1 LNEYN
6 NIYFVGIGGIGMSA
20 LARYFNRIGKQVA
33 GYDRTQTELCHELEN
48 EGIAI
53 HYADDVTMI
62 PIELQNP
69 ATTLVVYTP
78 AVPKDHTELNY
89 FRDNGFRVIKRSEAL
104 GEITKVAKTIAVAGT
119 HGKTTTSSMVA
130 HILKVANIDITAFLG
145 GITLNYNSN
154 LILPESTNLSDSIM
168 VTEADEYDRSFLT
181 LHPYIAIITSN
192 DADHL
197 DIYGDKENMHKSYI
211 DFAKQIVPN
220 GTLIVKNDLVFEQR
234 GRGYFIDDLI
244 KNTNI
249 ITYSISDEKADYR
262 ASQLRIENGFFV
274 YDIITPQGVIDNIHL
289 GLPGTHN
296 VENSVAAC
304 AAASL
309 AGANFTSI
317 KQALQSFKGAKRR
330 FEYILRTPQI
340 VYIDD
345 YAHHPSE
352 LEASIKS
359 VRMLYPDKKI
369 TGIFQPH
376 LFTRTR
382 DFAEGFAQSL
392 DLLDEAILLDIY
404 PARELPLE
412 GVTSTML
419 LGLMKSNNKR
429 LSTKQHLVAELEK
442 ENNEVV
448 VTLGAGDIDTLV
460 EPIKQMLTKKYGV
473 NA

>member
-1 LNEYN
+1 VTGFN

-33 GYDRTQTELCHELEN
+33 GYDRTSTELTKELEH
-48 EGIAI
+48 EGIAV
-53 HYADDVTMI
+53 HYTDDINLITDNFKNT
-62 PIELQNP
+62 ED
-69 ATTLVVYTP
+69 TLVVFTP
-78 AVPKDHTELNY
+78 AVPKDHAELNY

-104 GEITKVAKTIAVAGT
+104 GEITKAAKTIAVAGT

-130 HILKVANIDITAFLG
+130 HILKTADIDIAAFLG

-154 LILPESTNLSDSIM
+154 LILPESTNLDDSII

-181 LHPYIAIITSN
+181 LHPYIAIITSI

-234 GRGYFIDDLI
+234 GRGYFIDDLV
-244 KNTNI
+244 KNINI
-249 ITYSISDEKADYR
+249 VTYSLSDEKADFR

-274 YDIITPQGVIDNIHL
+274 YDIITPDGVIDNIYL
-289 GLPGTHN
+289 GLPGIHN

-317 KQALQSFKGAKRR
+317 KEALQNFKGAKRR

-340 VYIDD
+340 VFIDD

-352 LEASIKS
+352 LDAAIRS

-382 DFAEGFAQSL
+382 DFAQGFAQSL
-392 DLLDEAILLDIY
+392 DMLDEAILLDIY
-404 PARELPLE
+404 PARELPIE
-412 GVTSTML
+412 GVTSSML
-419 LGLMKSNNKR
+419 LGMMKSNNKR
-429 LSTKQHLVAELEK
+429 LSTKKDLVSELEK
-442 ENNEVV
+442 ENNEVI

-460 EPIKQMLTKKYGV
+460 EPIKQMLTKKYSV
-473 NA
+473 

>member
-1 LNEYN
+1 
-6 NIYFVGIGGIGMSA
+6 
-20 LARYFNRIGKQVA
+20 
-33 GYDRTQTELCHELEN
+33 
-48 EGIAI
+48 
-53 HYADDVTMI
+53 
-62 PIELQNP
+62 
-69 ATTLVVYTP
+69 
-78 AVPKDHTELNY
+78 
-89 FRDNGFRVIKRSEAL
+89 
-104 GEITKVAKTIAVAGT
+104 
-119 HGKTTTSSMVA
+119 
-130 HILKVANIDITAFLG
+130 
-145 GITLNYNSN
+145 
-154 LILPESTNLSDSIM
+154 M

-330 FEYILRTPQI
+330 FEYIVRTPQI

>member
-1 LNEYN
+1 VIGFN

-33 GYDRTQTELCHELEN
+33 GYDRTQTELTKELEH
-48 EGIAI
+48 EGIAV
-53 HYADDVTMI
+53 HYSDDINLITDNFKNT
-62 PIELQNP
+62 ED
-69 ATTLVVYTP
+69 TLVVFTP
-78 AVPKDHTELNY
+78 AVPKEHAELNY

-104 GEITKVAKTIAVAGT
+104 GEITKAAKTIAVAGT

-130 HILKVANIDITAFLG
+130 HILKTADIDIAAFLG

-154 LILPESTNLSDSIM
+154 LILPESTNLVDSII

-181 LHPYIAIITSN
+181 LHPYIAIITSI

-197 DIYGDKENMHKSYI
+197 DIYGDKENMHKSYV

-220 GTLIVKNDLVFEQR
+220 GTLIVKNDLVFEQK
-234 GRGYFIDDLI
+234 GRGYFIDDLV
-244 KNTNI
+244 KNINI
-249 ITYSISDEKADYR
+249 VTYSLSDEKADFR

-274 YDIITPQGVIDNIHL
+274 YDIITPDGVIDNIYL
-289 GLPGTHN
+289 GLPGIHN

-317 KQALQSFKGAKRR
+317 KEALQSFKGAKRR

-340 VYIDD
+340 VFIDD

-382 DFAEGFAQSL
+382 DFAQGFAQSL
-392 DLLDEAILLDIY
+392 DMLDEAILLDIY
-404 PARELPLE
+404 PARELPIE
-412 GVTSTML
+412 GVTSNML
-419 LGLMKSNNKR
+419 LGMMKSNNKR
-429 LSTKQHLVAELEK
+429 LSTKKDLVSELEK
-442 ENNEVV
+442 ENNEVI

-460 EPIKQMLTKKYGV
+460 EPIKQMLTKKYSV
-473 NA
+473 